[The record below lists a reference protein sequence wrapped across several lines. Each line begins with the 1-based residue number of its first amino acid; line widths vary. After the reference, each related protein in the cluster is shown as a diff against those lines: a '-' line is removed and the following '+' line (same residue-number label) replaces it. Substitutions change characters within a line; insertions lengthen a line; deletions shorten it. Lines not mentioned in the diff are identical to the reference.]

1 MNNKEKKAQPNSA
14 DIKAVITRATTVPVV
29 PTEVKAAN
37 QPYEANAPTNFA
49 VTPEGEKYG
58 IVPIN
63 GTLGHVQAE
72 QGQPYRN
79 PEINKNIA
87 TLYQQEFAP
96 NEKVDYNDPAKVQN
110 FVSTQWAKNKD
121 KMPELYARK
130 NLISTQPAVVS
141 DTQPQSKAEQ
151 LVKEA
156 ADTGKSW
163 LQLYHEQMPKPE
175 YNSKRANALQTNANL
190 SVLGDIIKLASEGV
204 TTDQGGTPIAR
215 QSMAP
220 HLNAQLA
227 QLNDLYK
234 REVQAYNQNGFQYLM
249 ADERDKRARA
259 AAVRAEQLR
268 LSAENQKQKNWER
281 QFEANG
287 SSKEEATQLARE
299 RMAQSDRQHK
309 ESLSAT
315 RQNHLETLAAA
326 KDKKSSEKTKTYIDE
341 NNIAH
346 IVPTA
351 TYNAWSN
358 KVAELA
364 SKEGK
369 YPDGTDIDS
378 DVMTAIKA
386 YPENAAGLI
395 GGKFINVKDGVISL
409 KPQKPASYALKPG
422 EYRENGQV
430 MKKVPVSET
439 KKVVSQKPYNPVTNA
454 FVLNNNPVGLDSEQS
469 DKSISKKP
477 KSIYEGIKSR

>member
-1 MNNKEKKAQPNSA
+1 MAKKP
-14 DIKAVITRATTVPVV
+14 TLTPTVPPVQ

-37 QPYEANAPTNFA
+37 QPYEANAPTNFT

-72 QGQPYRN
+72 QGKATRD
-79 PEINKNIA
+79 PEINKRIA

-96 NEKVDYNDPAKVQN
+96 NEQVDYNNPAKVQN

-130 NLISTQPAVVS
+130 NLISTQPPAPADIQS
-141 DTQPQSKAEQ
+141 QSKAEQ

-190 SVLGDIIKLASEGV
+190 SVLADIIKLVGEGV
-204 TTDQGGTPIAR
+204 TTDKGGTPIAR
-215 QSMAP
+215 QSITP

-259 AAVRAEQLR
+259 AQKIKDERDERAKAQAQLNADR
-268 LSAENQKQKNWER
+268 SYNLSKTNSEDNRKIKREGMDRADER
-281 QFEANG
+281 QN
-287 SSKEEATQLARE
+287 K
-299 RMAQSDRQHK
+299 
-309 ESLSAT
+309 SLSAT
-315 RQNHLETLAAA
+315 RQNHLESLAASR
-326 KDKKSSEKTKTYIDE
+326 DKKDNEKSYSIIVNGQSVKVPISYINDVSGKVKSKASAGDSELAMQPAEVFSSNWNKY
-341 NNIAH
+341 
-346 IVPTA
+346 
-351 TYNAWSN
+351 YNYQNGSFIP
-358 KVAELA
+358 KVAPPIHKL
-364 SKEGK
+364 
-369 YPDGTDIDS
+369 
-378 DVMTAIKA
+378 
-386 YPENAAGLI
+386 
-395 GGKFINVKDGVISL
+395 
-409 KPQKPASYALKPG
+409 QPG
-422 EYRENGQV
+422 EYRRKSDGAV
-430 MKKVPVSET
+430 MKNVPTSELPANKVQ
-439 KKVVSQKPYNPVTNA
+439 KKVVSAKPYNPVTNA
-454 FVLNNNPVGLDSEQS
+454 FVPNN
-469 DKSISKKP
+469 KP
-477 KSIYEGIKSR
+477 KSIYD

>member
-1 MNNKEKKAQPNSA
+1 MAKKPTLN
-14 DIKAVITRATTVPVV
+14 PVV
-29 PTEVKAAN
+29 PPVQPTEVKAAN
-37 QPYEANAPTNFA
+37 QPYEANAPTNFT

-79 PEINKNIA
+79 QEINKNIA

-96 NEKVDYNDPAKVQN
+96 NEQVDLNNPAKVQN

-130 NLISTQPAVVS
+130 NLISTQPVA

-190 SVLGDIIKLASEGV
+190 SVLADIIKLVGEGV
-204 TTDQGGTPIAR
+204 TTDKGGTPIAR
-215 QSMAP
+215 QSIAP

-281 QFEANG
+281 QFELNG
-287 SSKEEATQLARE
+287 ASKEEAAQLARE
-299 RMAQSDRQHK
+299 RMAQSASQFNRKLAADNQKHK
-309 ESLSAT
+309 ESL
-315 RQNHLETLAAA
+315 AASR
-326 KDKKSSEKTKTYIDE
+326 DKKDNEKTEPIIINGQSVKVPVSRISE
-341 NNIAH
+341 VSG
-346 IVPTA
+346 IVKAKAGAGDSELAMQPKEVFSA
-351 TYNAWSN
+351 NWNKYYNYKN
-358 KVAELA
+358 GEFIPKVAPPIHKL
-364 SKEGK
+364 
-369 YPDGTDIDS
+369 
-378 DVMTAIKA
+378 
-386 YPENAAGLI
+386 
-395 GGKFINVKDGVISL
+395 
-409 KPQKPASYALKPG
+409 QPG
-422 EYRENGQV
+422 EYRRKSDGVV
-430 MKKVPVSET
+430 MKNVPTSELPANKVQ
-439 KKVVSQKPYNPVTNA
+439 KKVVSAKPYNPVTNA
-454 FVLNNNPVGLDSEQS
+454 FVPNN
-469 DKSISKKP
+469 KP
-477 KSIYEGIKSR
+477 KSIYD

>member
-1 MNNKEKKAQPNSA
+1 MAKKPTLN
-14 DIKAVITRATTVPVV
+14 PVV
-29 PTEVKAAN
+29 PPVQPTEVKAAN
-37 QPYEANAPTNFA
+37 QPYEANATTNFT

-96 NEKVDYNDPAKVQN
+96 NEQVDYNNPAKVQN

-130 NLISTQPAVVS
+130 NLISTQPIAESPKVEP
-141 DTQPQSKAEQ
+141 TPEEKAQ
-151 LVKEA
+151 GLIDKA
-156 ADTGKSW
+156 AKTGKSW

-190 SVLGDIIKLASEGV
+190 SVLADIIKLVGEGV
-204 TTDQGGTPIAR
+204 TTDKGGTPIAR
-215 QSMAP
+215 QSIAP

-259 AAVRAEQLR
+259 AQKIKDERDERAKAQAQLNADR
-268 LSAENQKQKNWER
+268 SYNLSKTNSEENRKITREGMDRADER
-281 QFEANG
+281 QNK
-287 SSKEEATQLARE
+287 SI
-299 RMAQSDRQHK
+299 
-309 ESLSAT
+309 SAT
-315 RQNHLETLAAA
+315 RQNHRESLAASR
-326 KDKKSSEKTKTYIDE
+326 DKKDNEKSYSIIVNGQSVKVPISYINDVSGKVKSTADANSPSLAMQPAEVFSSNWNKYYNYQNGSFIPKAAPA
-341 NNIAH
+341 AH
-346 IVPTA
+346 V
-351 TYNAWSN
+351 
-358 KVAELA
+358 LR
-364 SKEGK
+364 
-369 YPDGTDIDS
+369 
-378 DVMTAIKA
+378 
-386 YPENAAGLI
+386 
-395 GGKFINVKDGVISL
+395 
-409 KPQKPASYALKPG
+409 PG

-430 MKKVPVSET
+430 MKKVPTTQKKIVSA
-439 KKVVSQKPYNPVTNA
+439 KPYNPVTNA
-454 FVLNNNPVGLDSEQS
+454 FVPQTQ
-469 DKSISKKP
+469 
-477 KSIYEGIKSR
+477 IKSR

>member
-1 MNNKEKKAQPNSA
+1 MAKK
-14 DIKAVITRATTVPVV
+14 ITPTVVPVTPIQ

-37 QPYEANAPTNFA
+37 QPYEANATTNFT

-96 NEKVDYNDPAKVQN
+96 NEQVDYNNPAKVQN

-130 NLISTQPAVVS
+130 NLISTQPPAPA
-141 DTQPQSKAEQ
+141 DIQPQSKAEQ

-190 SVLGDIIKLASEGV
+190 SVLADIIKLVGEGV
-204 TTDQGGTPIAR
+204 TTDKGGTPIAR
-215 QSMAP
+215 QSIAP

-234 REVQAYNQNGFQYLM
+234 REVQSYNQNGFQYLM

-281 QFEANG
+281 QFELNG
-287 SSKEEATQLARE
+287 ASKEEAAQLARE
-299 RMAQSDRQHK
+299 RMAQSASQFNRKLAADNQNHR
-309 ESLSAT
+309 ESLAVS
-315 RQNHLETLAAA
+315 R
-326 KDKKSSEKTKTYIDE
+326 DKKDNEKSYSIIVNGQSVKVPISYINDVSGKVKSTADVTSPSLAMQPAEVFSSNWNKYYDYQNGSFI
-341 NNIAH
+341 
-346 IVPTA
+346 P
-351 TYNAWSN
+351 
-358 KVAELA
+358 KVA
-364 SKEGK
+364 
-369 YPDGTDIDS
+369 P
-378 DVMTAIKA
+378 
-386 YPENAAGLI
+386 AAHVLR
-395 GGKFINVKDGVISL
+395 
-409 KPQKPASYALKPG
+409 PG

-430 MKKVPVSET
+430 MKKVPT
-439 KKVVSQKPYNPVTNA
+439 TQKKVVSAKPYNPVTNA
-454 FVLNNNPVGLDSEQS
+454 FVPNN
-469 DKSISKKP
+469 KP
-477 KSIYEGIKSR
+477 KSIYD

>member
-1 MNNKEKKAQPNSA
+1 MAKKP
-14 DIKAVITRATTVPVV
+14 TLTPTVPLAQ

-37 QPYEANAPTNFA
+37 QPYEANAPTNFT

-96 NEKVDYNDPAKVQN
+96 NEQIDLNDPAKVQN

-130 NLISTQPAVVS
+130 NLISTQPPAPA
-141 DTQPQSKAEQ
+141 DIQPQSKAEQ

-156 ADTGKSW
+156 SDTGKSW

-190 SVLGDIIKLASEGV
+190 SVLADIIKLVGEGV
-204 TTDQGGTPIAR
+204 TTDKGGTPIAR
-215 QSMAP
+215 QSIAP

-259 AAVRAEQLR
+259 AAARAEQLR
-268 LSAENQKQKNWER
+268 LSAEAQKQKNWER

-287 SSKEEATQLARE
+287 ASKEEAAQLARE
-299 RMAQSDRQHK
+299 RMAQSASQFNRKLAADNQNHR
-309 ESLSAT
+309 ESL
-315 RQNHLETLAAA
+315 AAS
-326 KDKKSSEKTKTYIDE
+326 KDKLDTEKTEPIIINGQSVRVPVSRISE
-341 NNIAH
+341 VSG
-346 IVPTA
+346 IVKAKAGAGDSELAMQPKEVFSA
-351 TYNAWSN
+351 NWNKYYNYRN
-358 KVAELA
+358 GEFIPKVAPPIHKLR
-364 SKEGK
+364 
-369 YPDGTDIDS
+369 
-378 DVMTAIKA
+378 
-386 YPENAAGLI
+386 
-395 GGKFINVKDGVISL
+395 
-409 KPQKPASYALKPG
+409 PG
-422 EYRENGQV
+422 EYRRESDGAV
-430 MKKVPVSET
+430 MKNVPTSELPANQVQ
-439 KKVVSQKPYNPVTNA
+439 KKVVSARPYNPVTNA
-454 FVLNNNPVGLDSEQS
+454 FVPNN
-469 DKSISKKP
+469 KP
-477 KSIYEGIKSR
+477 KSIYD

>member
-1 MNNKEKKAQPNSA
+1 MAKKP
-14 DIKAVITRATTVPVV
+14 TLTPTVPTIQ

-37 QPYEANAPTNFA
+37 QPYEANTPTNFT

-63 GTLGHVQAE
+63 GTLGHVQAD

-96 NEKVDYNDPAKVQN
+96 NEQVDYNNPAKVQN

-130 NLISTQPAVVS
+130 NLISTQPPAPA
-141 DTQPQSKAEQ
+141 DIQPQSKAEQ

-190 SVLGDIIKLASEGV
+190 SVLADIIKLVGEGV
-204 TTDQGGTPIAR
+204 TTDKGGTPIAR
-215 QSMAP
+215 QSIAP

-268 LSAENQKQKNWER
+268 LRAENQKQKNWER
-281 QFEANG
+281 QFELNG
-287 SSKEEATQLARE
+287 ASKEEAAQLARE
-299 RMAQSDRQHK
+299 RMAQSASQFNRKLAADNQNHR
-309 ESLSAT
+309 ESLAVS
-315 RQNHLETLAAA
+315 R
-326 KDKKSSEKTKTYIDE
+326 DKKDNEKSYSIIVNGQSVKVPISYINDVSGKVKSTADVTSPSLAMQPAEVFSSNWNKYYDYQNGSFIPKTAPA
-341 NNIAH
+341 AH
-346 IVPTA
+346 V
-351 TYNAWSN
+351 
-358 KVAELA
+358 LR
-364 SKEGK
+364 
-369 YPDGTDIDS
+369 
-378 DVMTAIKA
+378 
-386 YPENAAGLI
+386 
-395 GGKFINVKDGVISL
+395 
-409 KPQKPASYALKPG
+409 PG

-430 MKKVPVSET
+430 MKKVPT
-439 KKVVSQKPYNPVTNA
+439 TQKKVVSAKPYNPVTNA
-454 FVLNNNPVGLDSEQS
+454 FVPNN
-469 DKSISKKP
+469 KP
-477 KSIYEGIKSR
+477 KSIYD

>member
-1 MNNKEKKAQPNSA
+1 MTKKPTLN
-14 DIKAVITRATTVPVV
+14 PVV
-29 PTEVKAAN
+29 PPVQPTEVKAAN
-37 QPYEANAPTNFA
+37 QPYEANAPTNFT

-58 IVPIN
+58 IVSIN

-72 QGQPYRN
+72 QGKATRD
-79 PEINKNIA
+79 PEINKKIA

-96 NEKVDYNDPAKVQN
+96 NEQVDYNNPAKVQN

-130 NLISTQPAVVS
+130 NLISTQSPTPA

-190 SVLGDIIKLASEGV
+190 SVLADIIKLVGEGV
-204 TTDQGGTPIAR
+204 TTDKGGTPIAR
-215 QSMAP
+215 QSIAP

-259 AAVRAEQLR
+259 AAARAEQLR
-268 LSAENQKQKNWER
+268 LRAEDQKQKNWER

-287 SSKEEATQLARE
+287 ASKEEAAKLARE
-299 RMAQSDRQHK
+299 RMAQSASQFNRKLAADN
-309 ESLSAT
+309 
-315 RQNHLETLAAA
+315 QNHRETLAASR
-326 KDKKSSEKTKTYIDE
+326 DKKDNEKSYSIIVNGKSVKVPISYINDVSGKVKSTADVTSPSLAMQPAEVFSSNWNKYYDYQNGSFI
-341 NNIAH
+341 
-346 IVPTA
+346 P
-351 TYNAWSN
+351 
-358 KVAELA
+358 KVA
-364 SKEGK
+364 
-369 YPDGTDIDS
+369 P
-378 DVMTAIKA
+378 
-386 YPENAAGLI
+386 AAHVLR
-395 GGKFINVKDGVISL
+395 
-409 KPQKPASYALKPG
+409 PG

-430 MKKVPVSET
+430 MKKVPT
-439 KKVVSQKPYNPVTNA
+439 TQKKVVSAKPYNPVTNA
-454 FVLNNNPVGLDSEQS
+454 FVPNN
-469 DKSISKKP
+469 KP
-477 KSIYEGIKSR
+477 KSIYD

>member
-1 MNNKEKKAQPNSA
+1 MAKKPTLN
-14 DIKAVITRATTVPVV
+14 PVV
-29 PTEVKAAN
+29 PPVQPTEVKAAN
-37 QPYEANAPTNFA
+37 QPYEANAPTNFT

-96 NEKVDYNDPAKVQN
+96 NEKVDLNDPVKVQN

-130 NLISTQPAVVS
+130 NLISTQPVA

-190 SVLGDIIKLASEGV
+190 SVLADIIKLVGEGV
-204 TTDQGGTPIAR
+204 TTDKGGTPIAR
-215 QSMAP
+215 QSIAP

-281 QFEANG
+281 QFELNG
-287 SSKEEATQLARE
+287 ASKEEAAQLARE
-299 RMAQSDRQHK
+299 RMAQSASQFNRKLAADNQKHK
-309 ESLSAT
+309 ESL
-315 RQNHLETLAAA
+315 AASR
-326 KDKKSSEKTKTYIDE
+326 DKKDNEKTEPIIINGQSVKVPVSRISE
-341 NNIAH
+341 VSG
-346 IVPTA
+346 IVKAKAGAGDSELAMQPKEVFSA
-351 TYNAWSN
+351 NWNKYYNYKN
-358 KVAELA
+358 GEFIPKVAPPIHKLR
-364 SKEGK
+364 
-369 YPDGTDIDS
+369 
-378 DVMTAIKA
+378 
-386 YPENAAGLI
+386 
-395 GGKFINVKDGVISL
+395 
-409 KPQKPASYALKPG
+409 PG
-422 EYRENGQV
+422 EYRRESDGAV
-430 MKKVPVSET
+430 MKNVPTSELPANQVQ
-439 KKVVSQKPYNPVTNA
+439 KKVVSAKPYNPVTNA
-454 FVLNNNPVGLDSEQS
+454 FVPNN
-469 DKSISKKP
+469 KP
-477 KSIYEGIKSR
+477 KSIYD